1 MEAIGSDAIFG
12 GTSIAEAAKV
22 EKKPAAK
29 KSTRRGAA
37 MKTVV
42 NKAAKK
48 ATETTTTADI
58 KTAEAANATKE
69 TTKEGTDAKVV
80 LADAKETS
88 VKAEVKTEVKTKA
101 KTATKKAAKTGT
113 KKAAKAKT
121 ADKAAAADKPKRK
134 YTRKT
139 STSVF
144 IEYQGQQIDYDAVVK
159 KVQDD
164 CKERDLKAKALNLY
178 IKPEDN
184 ACYYTVDDG
193 VEGQVVLY

>member
-1 MEAIGSDAIFG
+1 MGAIGSDAIFG
-12 GTSIAEAAKV
+12 GTSIAEAAKAV
-22 EKKPAAK
+22 KKPAAK

-37 MKTVV
+37 MKDVV
-42 NKAAKK
+42 KAAKK
-48 ATETTTTADI
+48 ATETTTTADV
-58 KTAEAANATKE
+58 KTAEAANATNE
-69 TTKEGTDAKVV
+69 TTKEVTEAKVA
-80 LADAKETS
+80 LADAKETP
-88 VKAEVKTEVKTKA
+88 VKAEAKTKA

-144 IEYQGQQIDYDAVVK
+144 IEYQGQQIDYEAVVK

-184 ACYYTVDDG
+184 ACYYTVDDS
-193 VEGQVVLY
+193 VEGQVALY